1 MIVGENKRRSE
12 LANDNGIEG
21 LVQPGRVH
29 RRVYTDPT
37 IFEIEMERLFGQSWL
52 YVGHESQVSNAGDF
66 FCTRLGREPVVLVR
80 HGTGDKN
87 GGDIKVLFNRC
98 GHRGAKVVATEGGS
112 ASEFRCC
119 YHGWTYATDGRLI
132 SVPVRQGY
140 PDGTVDIADSAYGMQ
155 AVPRVAS
162 YRGFIFASLSV
173 TGPSL
178 TDFLGHMTTSFDDL
192 VDRAPDGEIEV
203 AGGIARHAYRGN
215 WKLIFENVNDGLH
228 PLSVHLSSIEAARAQ
243 DDAVWSDGAGE
254 IGIRQMRQNGAPLE
268 FWDRQVGLWA
278 YPFGHSYLGDY
289 HDDEKLAVA
298 RQNPSFQDYIE
309 IMEAKKGGERA
320 RQILGVTR
328 WNTNIYPTISFMSQF
343 RQLRVIQPVAVDR
356 TDVLGF
362 CFRLKGAPEKMF
374 RDTIQFANVTNA
386 SASPV
391 LTDDLETYDRLR
403 GGLESSGNDWVTMSR
418 GLGRDV
424 ADGHGGLQAENG
436 LSELHIRNMFDSWSS
451 YMAEG

>member
-1 MIVGENKRRSE
+1 MENDSRI
-12 LANDNGIEG
+12 DG
-21 LVQPGRVH
+21 LVYPGRVH
-29 RRVYTDPT
+29 RRVYTDPA

-52 YVGHESQVSNAGDF
+52 YVGHESQVCGPGDF

-80 HGTGDKN
+80 HGDGDT
-87 GGDIKVLFNRC
+87 KVLYNRC

-140 PDGTVDIADSAYGMQ
+140 PDGTVDTSDPAYGMQ

-162 YRGFIFASLSV
+162 YRGFIFASLSA

-178 TDFLGHMTTSFDDL
+178 TDFLGHMATSFDDL

-268 FWDRQVGLWA
+268 FWDKQVGLWA

-289 HDDEKLAVA
+289 HDDEILAVA
-298 RQNPSFQDYIE
+298 SQDPSFQDYIE
-309 IMEAKKGGERA
+309 VMEAKKGRDRA

-328 WNTNIYPTISFMSQF
+328 WNTNIYPTLSFMSQF

-356 TDVLGF
+356 AEVLGF
-362 CFRLKGAPEKMF
+362 CFRLKG
-374 RDTIQFANVTNA
+374 I
-386 SASPV
+386 
-391 LTDDLETYDRLR
+391 Y
-403 GGLESSGNDWVTMSR
+403 SS
-418 GLGRDV
+418 
-424 ADGHGGLQAENG
+424 
-436 LSELHIRNMFDSWSS
+436 
-451 YMAEG
+451 